1 MANKG
6 FIRRNNLTVRLD
18 EVTNKY
24 VEELVNRILLVPI
37 SVPHIKAVVESLEME
52 YNFGVV
58 FNKVR
63 ELWQSLC
70 DAERDYIECDG
81 KKFSI
86 RAEFS
91 DNATSQYDVL
101 ATEIYKSLT
110 SNGVVPVK
118 EKRLLK
124 ELSGALPYYK
134 MQLVITDCE
143 NNEECVVGIDFSIAS
158 QYIIC
163 GEQYDATAITSLGF
177 DVDLSN
183 AVRDLY
189 ELANSSEQY
198 TIALPEN
205 PNCPRDYGT
214 IFSNIETS
222 LDTNGHLTLDVC
234 NMALKYVAAKMYDH
248 LDSNAMLFK

>member
-18 EVTNKY
+18 EVTNRY
-24 VEELVNRILLVPI
+24 IEELVNRILLVPI
-37 SVPHIKAVVESLEME
+37 SITPIKAVLESLEME

-58 FNKVR
+58 FNKVK
-63 ELWQSLC
+63 ELWLSLA
-70 DAERDYIECDG
+70 DAENDYVECDG

-91 DNATSQYDVL
+91 EKATTQYDVL
-101 ATEIYKSLT
+101 ASEIYKSLRT
-110 SNGVVPVK
+110 TGIVAAK
-118 EKRLLK
+118 EKRLLN

-134 MQLVITDCE
+134 MQLIVTDCE
-143 NNEECVVGIDFSIAS
+143 NNEECVIGIDFSIAS

-189 ELANSSEQY
+189 ELSNSSEQY
-198 TIALPEN
+198 TVALPEN

-214 IFSNIETS
+214 IFANIETS
-222 LDTNGHLTLDVC
+222 LDTNGHLTLDVG
-234 NMALKYVAAKMYDH
+234 NAALKYVAAKMYNY
-248 LDSNAMLFK
+248 LDSNEMLFK